1 MMVSGAD
8 NSTSGDSE
16 STGRP
21 VTDTTTQQQLTC
33 EDGEFIY
40 SDTCYTCHCKSGCD
54 CSTQTD
60 GCDLCNDKQVCAVGY
75 TDFPLCQTGT
85 ECVFTCFC

>member
-1 MMVSGAD
+1 MMISGAD

-33 EDGEFIY
+33 EDGEFIDVEIY
-40 SDTCYTCHCKSGCD
+40 
-54 CSTQTD
+54 
-60 GCDLCNDKQVCAVGY
+60 LVCMK
-75 TDFPLCQTGT
+75 FM
-85 ECVFTCFC
+85 